1 MGSLEDR
8 LRALRSAHASKGAAQ
23 TRSSGST
30 SAPQPLCSN
39 DESSALHAGKNA
51 TSADAHG
58 NELMSQSKTGDG
70 NEDEI
75 EALIRRTREEVELRR
90 QHGVEVGQDEV
101 EDEDEDEEEAVEGIS
116 ASDEEFHQ
124 LERES
129 KALSSEAQ
137 QAVNDLRSQGVL
149 LKPSNEA
156 PQAPQEARPASGSAG
171 EKHTAGAASAEGSSA
186 ALERMQ
192 RPLPMLERGPA
203 SEREEASHDQEGDL
217 TGLEDELAAAMAS
230 SPSLGSIK
238 ANSSSHL
245 SKLPQDS
252 ALRQDTAPAD
262 LLQRFQAL
270 RTKVSAP
277 LASSTPSSTAKGP
290 TSNPDRAPSVK
301 AASGPSWILPDVPQD
316 IFSALPTV
324 PRDPPPD
331 ATSEDVH
338 LRHGI
343 DPERDLSSFSAL
355 ARLDTKKL
363 SAPGTGPS
371 KGADI
376 KQSKQG
382 NEEEEDMEGWCCI
395 CNEDAS
401 LQCVGCDSDPYCSQ
415 CWAEGHGRMDR
426 DELREHKTVPLE
438 PRWKRNKRRAVM
450 R

>member
-39 DESSALHAGKNA
+39 DESSALHAGKDA

-58 NELMSQSKTGDG
+58 NELMSQGKTGDG

-90 QHGVEVGQDEV
+90 QHGAEVDQDEV
-101 EDEDEDEEEAVEGIS
+101 EDDEEDDVES
-116 ASDEEFHQ
+116 CATSRH
-124 LERES
+124 
-129 KALSSEAQ
+129 
-137 QAVNDLRSQGVL
+137 
-149 LKPSNEA
+149 
-156 PQAPQEARPASGSAG
+156 SAG
-171 EKHTAGAASAEGSSA
+171 RSVAAFSG
-186 ALERMQ
+186 
-192 RPLPMLERGPA
+192 
-203 SEREEASHDQEGDL
+203 L
-217 TGLEDELAAAMAS
+217 T
-230 SPSLGSIK
+230 
-238 ANSSSHL
+238 N
-245 SKLPQDS
+245 Q
-252 ALRQDTAPAD
+252 
-262 LLQRFQAL
+262 
-270 RTKVSAP
+270 
-277 LASSTPSSTAKGP
+277 
-290 TSNPDRAPSVK
+290 
-301 AASGPSWILPDVPQD
+301 ASGPSWALPEVPMD

-343 DPERDLSSFSAL
+343 DPGRDLSSFSAL

-371 KGADI
+371 KGANI
-376 KQSKQG
+376 RLSKQE

-415 CWAEGHGRMDR
+415 CWAEGHGGMDR

-438 PRWKRNKRRAVM
+438 PRWKRDKRRAVM
-450 R
+450 S